1 MPDVPMPEHHGV
13 DFEIAEAPPRRT
25 RNVFA
30 FD

>member
-1 MPDVPMPEHHGV
+1 MMNMGGHHHGV
-13 DFEIAEAPPRRT
+13 DFEVVEAAPRAT